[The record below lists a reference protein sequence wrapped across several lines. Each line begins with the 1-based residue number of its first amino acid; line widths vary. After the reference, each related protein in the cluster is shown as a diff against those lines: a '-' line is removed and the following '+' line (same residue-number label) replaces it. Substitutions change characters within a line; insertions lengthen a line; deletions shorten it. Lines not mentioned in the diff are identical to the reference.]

1 MSLRSLI
8 WMIGNCE
15 TMMELVNF
23 VKRLSP
29 SKAQGSGAQSLNKSS
44 IVSNMTA
51 GASSVVGNQFILSY
65 KLS

>member
-8 WMIGNCE
+8 WMLGNCE

-29 SKAQGSGAQSLNKSS
+29 SKAQGSGAQPLNTSS
-44 IVSNMTA
+44 IVSNMTV

-65 KLS
+65 K